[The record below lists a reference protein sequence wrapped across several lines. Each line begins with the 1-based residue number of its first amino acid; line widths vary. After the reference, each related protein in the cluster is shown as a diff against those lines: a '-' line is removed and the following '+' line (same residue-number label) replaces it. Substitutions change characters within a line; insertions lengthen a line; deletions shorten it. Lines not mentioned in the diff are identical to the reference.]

1 MANHVSALKRARQN
15 EKQRLR
21 NRAGKAANRTAV
33 RKFLAAVEAGEG
45 KAALPEVTS
54 ALAKSAT
61 KGTIPKK
68 RAARKISRLAK
79 LLSKQ
84 G

>member
-15 EKQRLR
+15 EQQRLR

-33 RKFLAAVEAGEG
+33 RKFLVAVEKGEG
-45 KAALPEVTS
+45 TAALPVVAS
-54 ALAKSAT
+54 HLAKSAS

-68 RAARKISRLAK
+68 RAARKTSRLAK
-79 LLSKQ
+79 LLNKQ